1 MGLQHIAKG
10 NSVIDGLAILISGFI
25 FFYYYLYYYYYLIIF
40 NSLYYC
46 SAPLIK
52 HFLNSVFAFR
62 QVLKQKKTFKRK
74 GRIIEGQ

>member
-10 NSVIDGLAILISGFI
+10 NPVIDGLAILISGFI
-25 FFYYYLYYYYYLIIF
+25 FFYYYLYYYYYYYVIIF

-46 SAPLIK
+46 SNPLIK

-62 QVLKQKKTFKRK
+62 
-74 GRIIEGQ
+74 